1 MVYIIKHT
9 VNQEVSHAHTHYI
22 CLSQPLRQFAES
34 FRGCFSQ
41 RLLKYFVTVLLGLG
55 ECQERRSLSGLLR
68 RVAAQVSL
76 SGLSRFLSRWPW
88 SESELAAMWQARFLN
103 PWASQ
108 GAGLSGTGFEGK
120 WHHWSRP
127 SMTGSLPAA
136 GQAGRTAEASGTSRG
151 NRSNRLPE
159 HRRFDAS
166 EAQRPQ
172 DEGTGPASFDDRE
185 TAIERA

>member
-1 MVYIIKHT
+1 
-9 VNQEVSHAHTHYI
+9 VNAEVSHAHTHYI

-41 RLLKYFVTVLLGLG
+41 RLLKYFVTVLLGLV
-55 ECQERRSLSGLLR
+55 ECQERRTVSGLLRQDAAVIIVGLTGVCQERRTVSGLLR

-108 GAGLSGTGFEGK
+108 GAGLSGTGFEDK

-127 SMTGSLPAA
+127 SMTGS
-136 GQAGRTAEASGTSRG
+136 GQNSRSVG
-151 NRSNRLPE
+151 AVPRQP
-159 HRRFDAS
+159 
-166 EAQRPQ
+166 
-172 DEGTGPASFDDRE
+172 
-185 TAIERA
+185 